1 MSPPNKKEKPVQ
13 VEQLMTKD
21 VRACRPSHTLN
32 CAAQI
37 LWEYDCGIVPV
48 VDEEGLEKVIG
59 TLTDRD
65 ICMAAYTQGRRLS
78 EIQVGSAMARTIHSC
93 TPSATLE
100 DAMQKMREAQVRR
113 LPVVDQAG
121 HLLGMISLA
130 DIAHEAKVHGGPSAL
145 AAVGETL
152 ATITGPRTR

>member
-1 MSPPNKKEKPVQ
+1 VK

-21 VRACRPSHTLN
+21 VRACRPSQPLN

-48 VDEEGLEKVIG
+48 VDEEGLDKVVG

-65 ICMAAYTQGRRLS
+65 ICIAAYTQGRNLS
-78 EIQVGSAMARTIHSC
+78 ESRVDSAMARKVYSC

-100 DAMQKMREAQVRR
+100 DAMQTMREAQVRR
-113 LPVVDQAG
+113 LPVVDEAG

-130 DIAHEAKVHGGPSAL
+130 DIAREAKAHAGSSAL
-145 AAVGETL
+145 AAVGETFAAVTGL
-152 ATITGPRTR
+152 RTTPATPPR